1 MRFNKRVM
9 RLRIGNKRKS
19 AYFELKFKLFMMR
32 RILFLV
38 LLLPCLAFG
47 QTQSGIVFEDS
58 NGNGKKDRK
67 EKGIAGVAVSNGVDV
82 VVTDE
87 SGRYTLP
94 LGDDQI
100 FFVIKPADYRIP
112 VDSLHLPRYYR
123 IHKPNG
129 SPSGF
134 QYTGVAPTPALPASL
149 DFGLVPEQENRDFS
163 ALIFGD
169 PQPYTLQ
176 DIEWFTRGVV
186 RDVTAVKDVAFG
198 LSLGDLVGDNLT
210 LHQPYIRAV
219 KELGLP
225 WYNLMGNHDMNYE
238 ATADHLSDE
247 TFEANF
253 GPANYAFNYGNA
265 HFIILDD
272 ILYPDP
278 RDGKGYW
285 GGFRPDQLD
294 FVENNLKFVPK
305 DKLIVLAFHIPLF
318 EEGDSFRDEDRQRLF
333 DHLKEYPNVFSM
345 SAHTHLQRQNFFGA
359 NEGWHGAKPW
369 HEYNAGTT
377 SGDWY
382 SGEMD
387 KRGVPYSTM
396 RDGTER
402 GYAFLRIRGNT
413 YSIDYKVAGESA
425 AYQMEIFSPKV
436 IPHGRGTTAS
446 IYVNF
451 FMGREGDKVEYRI
464 DNGEWKP
471 MRHVQEQD
479 PSYQHRLHRWDYADT
494 LMAGRRPSNAVIS
507 THLWRAGF
515 PANLEAGEHHI
526 EVRAEDMFG
535 KVSVQRKNFRV
546 EK

>member
-1 MRFNKRVM
+1 M
-9 RLRIGNKRKS
+9 L
-19 AYFELKFKLFMMR
+19 

-38 LLLPCLAFG
+38 MLLPWLAFA
-47 QTQSGIVFEDS
+47 QTQSGTVYEDL
-58 NGNGKKDRK
+58 NGNGKKDKK
-67 EKGIAGVAVSNGVDV
+67 EKGIAGVSVSNGVDV
-82 VVTDE
+82 VQTDE
-87 SGRYTLP
+87 KGGYELP
-94 LGDDQI
+94 LGEDNI
-100 FFVIKPADYRIP
+100 FFVIKPADYRVP
-112 VDSLHLPRYYR
+112 VDTHYLPRFYR
-123 IHKPNG
+123 IHKPKG
-129 SPSGF
+129 SPADFKYAG
-134 QYTGVAPTPALPASL
+134 TAPTAALPASL
-149 DFGLVPEQENRDFS
+149 DFGLLPAPESRDFT

-186 RDVTAVKDVAFG
+186 NDVKGIKDVAFG
-198 LSLGDLVGDNLT
+198 LSLGDLVGDNLS
-210 LHQPYIRAV
+210 LHQPYIQAIKQV
-219 KELGLP
+219 GLP
-225 WYNLMGNHDMNYE
+225 WYNLLGNHDMNYE
-238 ATADHLSDE
+238 AQEDHLSDE

-253 GPANYAFNYGNA
+253 GPANYAFNYANA

-285 GGFRPDQLD
+285 GGFRKDQLD

-305 DKLIVLAFHIPLF
+305 DKLIILAYHIPLL

-333 DHLKEYPNVFSM
+333 DILKDYPNVFSM
-345 SAHTHLQRQNFFGA
+345 SAHTHLQRQNFFGPK
-359 NEGWHGAKPW
+359 EGWQGVKPW

-387 KRGVPYSTM
+387 ARGVPHSTM

-402 GYAFLRIRGNT
+402 GYAFLRINGNS
-413 YSIDYKVAGESA
+413 YSVDYKVAGEPA

-436 IPHGRGTTAS
+436 IPHGRSTTAS

-451 FMGREGDKVEYRI
+451 FMGHEGNKVEYRI

-471 MRHVQEQD
+471 MRYVHEPD
-479 PSYQHRLHRWDYADT
+479 PSYLHRLHRWDYAEA
-494 LMAGRRPSNAVIS
+494 LMPGRRPSNPVNS
-507 THLWRAGF
+507 THLWKAAF
-515 PANLEAGEHHI
+515 PVNLEEGEHGI

-535 KVSVQRKNFRV
+535 KVSVQKKSFKI
-546 EK
+546 EKAK

>member
-1 MRFNKRVM
+1 MK
-9 RLRIGNKRKS
+9 
-19 AYFELKFKLFMMR
+19 KL
-32 RILFLV
+32 LFLTM
-38 LLLPCLAFG
+38 LIPCLAFG
-47 QTQSGIVFEDS
+47 QTQSGTVYEDL
-58 NGNGKKDRK
+58 NGNGKRDKK
-67 EKGIAGVAVSNGVDV
+67 EKGIAGVSVSNGVDV
-82 VVTDE
+82 VQTDGTGLY
-87 SGRYTLP
+87 SLP
-94 LGDDQI
+94 AGKDNI
-100 FFVIKPADYRIP
+100 FFIIKPADYRIP
-112 VDSLHLPRYYR
+112 ADTHNVARFYR
-123 IHKPNG
+123 IHKPEG

-134 QYTGVAPTPALPASL
+134 KYPGVAPTAALPASL
-149 DFGLVPEQENRDFS
+149 DFGLQPAQENRDFT

-186 RDVTAVKDVAFG
+186 NDVKGVSDVAFG
-198 LSLGDLVGDNLT
+198 LSLGDLVGDDLR
-210 LHQPYIRAV
+210 LHQPYINAV
-219 KELGLP
+219 KQLGLP

-238 ATADHLSDE
+238 AEEDHLSDE
-247 TFEANF
+247 TYEANF

-285 GGFRPDQLD
+285 GGFRKDQLD

-305 DKLIVLAFHIPLF
+305 DKLIVLAYHIPLL

-333 DHLKEYPNVFSM
+333 DILKDYPNVFSM
-345 SAHTHLQRQNFFGA
+345 SAHTHLQRQNFFGPEA
-359 NEGWHGAKPW
+359 GWHGGKPW

-387 KRGVPYSTM
+387 ARGVPYSTM

-413 YSIDYKVAGESA
+413 YSVDYKVAGESA

-436 IPHGRGTTAS
+436 IPHGRSTTAS
-446 IYVNF
+446 LYVNF
-451 FMGREGDKVEYRI
+451 FMGHEGNKVEYRI
-464 DNGEWKP
+464 DNGEWKA
-471 MRHVQEQD
+471 MRYVSEPD
-479 PSYQHRLHRWDYADT
+479 PSYLHRLHRWDYADT
-494 LMAGRRPSNAVIS
+494 LMPGRRPSNAVNS
-507 THLWRAGF
+507 THLWKAGF
-515 PANLEAGEHHI
+515 PVNLADGEHTI

-535 KVSVQRKNFRV
+535 KVSVQKKAFKV
-546 EK
+546 EKSR